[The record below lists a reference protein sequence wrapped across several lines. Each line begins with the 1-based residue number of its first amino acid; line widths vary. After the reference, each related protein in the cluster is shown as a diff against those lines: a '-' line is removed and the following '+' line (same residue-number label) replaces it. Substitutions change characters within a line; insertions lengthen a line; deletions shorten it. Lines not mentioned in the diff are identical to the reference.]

1 MTARRCLICSRLN
14 PCPDHSD
21 RAQGAEL
28 ARNDAA
34 IAEIQK
40 RRARGGIEAPG
51 RRDLSD
57 RDTFVEIAATA
68 LAGARA
74 QRGGWPA
81 DADILGKLPDRVAA
95 RFRDEARAV
104 FDALTDE
111 AVRNG

>member
-1 MTARRCLICSRLN
+1 MPAPCVICGEAN
-14 PCPDHSD
+14 PCPKHSMHEQASAFARQCAAKSSLLAA
-21 RAQGAEL
+21 RA
-28 ARNDAA
+28 
-34 IAEIQK
+34 
-40 RRARGGIEAPG
+40 GIG
-51 RRDLSD
+51 RVDLSD